1 LKTKKIIND
10 GARAVDEMLAGVLAA
25 HPKHVYAVDGSP
37 RSIIARNGPRPG
49 KVGVVV
55 GGGSGHEPT
64 FLGYVGKG
72 LADACAVGNVFASPP
87 PDPIIECAKAVNGG
101 AGIMFMYGTYAG
113 DIMNFDMA
121 AEMLTMDDIEVRT
134 VLSTDDVAS
143 APRDQREKRR
153 GVAGN
158 FFIFKAGGAAA
169 DMMKSFDECERI
181 ARKANDHTYTVGVAL
196 GPCSLP
202 QTLKPNFEIGAD
214 EMEIGMGIHGEPGIM
229 RGKLQPAD
237 AIVDDILDR
246 ILAEMAPSRGD
257 KVAVLVNSLG
267 STPPMELYIMN
278 RRVSQR
284 LADIGVGTHAT
295 WVGNYCTSLEMAG
308 ASITLHHLD
317 GELQA
322 MLDQPC
328 DCAMFR
334 AG

>member
-1 LKTKKIIND
+1 
-10 GARAVDEMLAGVLAA
+10 
-25 HPKHVYAVDGSP
+25 
-37 RSIIARNGPRPG
+37 
-49 KVGVVV
+49 
-55 GGGSGHEPT
+55 
-64 FLGYVGKG
+64 
-72 LADACAVGNVFASPP
+72 
-87 PDPIIECAKAVNGG
+87 
-101 AGIMFMYGTYAG
+101 
-113 DIMNFDMA
+113 
-121 AEMLTMDDIEVRT
+121 
-134 VLSTDDVAS
+134 
-143 APRDQREKRR
+143 
-153 GVAGN
+153 
-158 FFIFKAGGAAA
+158 
-169 DMMKSFDECERI
+169 
-181 ARKANDHTYTVGVAL
+181 
-196 GPCSLP
+196 
-202 QTLKPNFEIGAD
+202 
-214 EMEIGMGIHGEPGIM
+214 MGIHGEPGIM